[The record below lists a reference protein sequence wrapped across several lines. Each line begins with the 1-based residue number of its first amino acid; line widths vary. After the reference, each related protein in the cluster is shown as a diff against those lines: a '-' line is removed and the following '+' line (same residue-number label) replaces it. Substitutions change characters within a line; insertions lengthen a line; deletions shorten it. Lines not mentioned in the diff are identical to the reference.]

1 MAANFKCTVKNSY
14 SFDLDVP
21 SNLLVD
27 FPGSAKHLM
36 GYIVFKDDGSVT
48 FNPLHFGNAV
58 SVKQSIST
66 LSYVLELLRRHLKA
80 KEFE

>member
-1 MAANFKCTVKNSY
+1 MSANFKCTVKNSY
-14 SFDLDVP
+14 SFDIDMSDRLVP
-21 SNLLVD
+21 SKQLILKSSVNL
-27 FPGSAKHLM
+27 P
-36 GYIVFKDDGSVT
+36 VT

-66 LSYVLELLRRHLKA
+66 LTYVLELLKRDLTS